1 MADDNSRKGHRYDH
15 ERITN
20 YVNEIHAP
28 HDAGLD
34 EAFAAP
40 EHHDIPPIMI
50 GPSEGKTLEILC
62 RLAGAKKAVEIGT
75 LAGYSAIWIARGL
88 GPGGKLYSLEL
99 DEKHAEVARAA
110 IAFLAAPNNQPK
122 SASKLELRGL
132 QKANLIAKKARNI
145 TQPPRA

>member
-88 GPGGKLYSLEL
+88 GPGESRLGGCARLVASPAPQAPPHASSRDGGHTEL
-99 DEKHAEVARAA
+99 QGAVQ
-110 IAFLAAPNNQPK
+110 LASSTPRP
-122 SASKLELRGL
+122 
-132 QKANLIAKKARNI
+132 
-145 TQPPRA
+145 TQQR